1 MINFLK
7 SLSRLEKIIFIF
19 FIILLISFIIFIQI
33 ILTSLEEN
41 TKLKTRVYA
50 RFISSALNEDNDQST
65 EIIFDEIIS
74 KIDFPVLITDGDNIP
89 VSWRNINIEDENI
102 TYSSFKKGENIH
114 IIKKLNTIKKRL
126 AKSNTPVEIYDP
138 ISGEVIERIY
148 YGYPREVFIM
158 RYVPLFEILVML
170 ILSILGFIGIKIIK
184 ENENNKLW
192 MGLAREMAHQIG
204 TPTIALM
211 GWIELIEENH
221 GKLAEIKDVK
231 FMKEDVN
238 KLKVIANRFN
248 KIGRNQRLICL
259 DLNNEVDKVVQY
271 FNERSPKRGKGYSIK
286 VDKNENIKSKVDPE
300 LFGWAIENVIKNSID
315 AISQNGNKIKI
326 DMFKIRNRSIIEIS
340 DNGRGINMRMI
351 DNIFQPGFSTKKY
364 GWGLG
369 LTLTKRI
376 IKDYFAGKIFVKN
389 TKKDKGTTFRIDL
402 PYCEV

>member
-74 KIDFPVLITDGDNIP
+74 KIDFPVLITDGDDIP
-89 VSWRNINIEDENI
+89 VSWRNINIGDESI
-102 TYSSFKKGENIH
+102 TYSSLKKGENIH
-114 IIKKLNTIKKRL
+114 IIRKFNTIKKRL

-148 YGYPREVFIM
+148 FGYPREVFIM

-211 GWIELIEENH
+211 GWIEIIEENQ
-221 GKLAEIKDVK
+221 GKLTEIKDIE

-238 KLKVIANRFN
+238 KLKIIANRFN
-248 KIGRNQRLICL
+248 KIGRTQRLICL
-259 DLNNEVDKVVQY
+259 DLNKEVDKVVRY

-286 VDKNENIKSKVDPE
+286 IDKNENIKSKIDPE
-300 LFGWAIENVIKNSID
+300 LFSWAIENMIKNSID

-326 DMFKIRNRSIIEIS
+326 DMFKVKNRSVIEIF
-340 DNGRGINMRMI
+340 DNGRGINMRII

-376 IKDYFAGKIFVKN
+376 IKDYFSGKIFVKN
-389 TKKDKGTTFRIDL
+389 TKKGKGSTFRIDL

>member
-74 KIDFPVLITDGDNIP
+74 KIDFPVLITDGDDIP
-89 VSWRNINIEDENI
+89 VSWRNINIGDESI
-102 TYSSFKKGENIH
+102 TYSSLKKGENVH
-114 IIKKLNTIKKRL
+114 IIRKFNTIKKRL

-148 YGYPREVFIM
+148 FGYPKEVFIM

-204 TPTIALM
+204 TPTIALL

-221 GKLAEIKDVK
+221 GKLAEITDIE

-238 KLKVIANRFN
+238 KLKIIANRFN
-248 KIGRNQRLICL
+248 KIGRAQNLICL
-259 DLNNEVDKVVQY
+259 DLNKEVDKVVQY

-286 VDKNENIKSKVDPE
+286 IDKNENVRSKIDTE

>member
-74 KIDFPVLITDGDNIP
+74 KIDFPVLITDGEDIP
-89 VSWRNINIEDENI
+89 VSWRNINIGDESI
-102 TYSSFKKGENIH
+102 TYSSLKKGENIH
-114 IIKKLNTIKKRL
+114 IIRKFNTIKKRL

-138 ISGEVIERIY
+138 ISGDVIERIY
-148 YGYPREVFIM
+148 FGYPREVFIM

-211 GWIELIEENH
+211 GWIEIIEENQ
-221 GKLAEIKDVK
+221 GKLTEIKDIE

-238 KLKVIANRFN
+238 KLKIIANRFN
-248 KIGRNQRLICL
+248 KIGRTQRLICL
-259 DLNNEVDKVVQY
+259 DLNKEVDKVVRY
-271 FNERSPKRGKGYSIK
+271 FNERSPKRVKGYSIK
-286 VDKNENIKSKVDPE
+286 IDKNENIKSKIDPE
-300 LFGWAIENVIKNSID
+300 LFSWAIENMIKNSID

-326 DMFKIRNRSIIEIS
+326 DMFKVKNRSVIEIS
-340 DNGRGINMRMI
+340 DNGRGINMKII

-376 IKDYFAGKIFVKN
+376 IKDYFLGKIFVKN
-389 TKKDKGTTFRIDL
+389 TKKGKGSTFRIDL